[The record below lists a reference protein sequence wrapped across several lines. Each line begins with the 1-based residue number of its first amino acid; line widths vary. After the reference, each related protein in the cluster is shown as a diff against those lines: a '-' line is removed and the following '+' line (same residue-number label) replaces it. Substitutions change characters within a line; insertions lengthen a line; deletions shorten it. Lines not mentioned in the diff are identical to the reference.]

1 MKTHLAFVVLMALL
15 ALTLSGPATASVG
28 ATLAVA
34 SQPAET
40 DSPRARIA
48 GALRSSPVMFIQ
60 NVGQFDE
67 RALFQVRGGDKI
79 IWLTEDGIWVTV
91 LEKPPRP
98 KEPLQ
103 ARRWDQ
109 AAGAEEPPRKAV
121 NIKLSF
127 PGANPHPRIEPF
139 DRLDTVVSYFIG
151 NDPAKWHVAVPVWGG
166 VRYVDLY
173 PGVDLE
179 LRGENGQVV
188 PRLVA
193 HPGADLRAVRLRV
206 EGAEEVALQP
216 EGEDLRLSTAV
227 GELTLP
233 LLTVE
238 GAALEE
244 VSPSVWGG
252 AAGVFEAR
260 APFASGGSRAPAAIR
275 SLQSG
280 RLLYATFLGGS
291 SWDVGY
297 SIAVG
302 GSGSVYVTGWTYSS
316 DFPTTPGAFDATF
329 NGGSY
334 DVFVMKLNPSG
345 AGRADL
351 AYATFLGGSGGEWGY
366 SISTDGSGSIYV
378 TGFTSSFDFPT
389 TPGAFDTTHN
399 GGTDAFVV
407 KLNPSGAGPAD
418 LTYATFL
425 GGSSNDGG
433 HGIAVDGSGGVYVTG
448 YTYSSDFPTTPGA
461 FDTTFNG
468 GDYDVFVVK
477 LNPSGAGRADLA
489 YATFLGGSSYDDGD
503 HIAVDRSGS
512 VYVTGDTYSSN
523 FPTTLGAFDTTQNGG
538 ADVFV
543 VKLSPS
549 GTGPADLAYATFLG
563 ASNDDYGVSIAVNGL
578 GSIYVTGY
586 TNSSDFPTTP
596 EAFDTTHNGGYFDVF
611 VAKLN
616 PFGAG
621 RADLAYATFLG
632 GSDSDHAFGIA
643 VDGSGSVYV
652 TGYTYSSNFPTTPG
666 AFDTTHNGGTDAF
679 VVKLNPSG
687 AGPADLTYATFL
699 GGSSWDDAWDLA
711 IDTEGTVYVAGS
723 TFSSDFPTTLGA
735 FDTSHNG
742 GRDAFVAKVG
752 AGGGVEPTVSTLMP
766 ESSAEDPLHQVV
778 LKGRVDPKG
787 GTVQVWFEWGES
799 PTLSTYQITGTT
811 TVVGTAKEV
820 TATLHLPPEDSVGR
834 PFYYRIAAG
843 NPSNPQRGSIQRIL
857 ILLGQRNYPPYWNK
871 YDRLIHYYAHQA
883 GWPAPVVKAILAHES
898 HWTYYKDGH
907 FNNYPERN
915 FLYEPVNVDW
925 YSVYKT
931 GSTPTVIGTLRQYL
945 LPDHPPSEWPY
956 NRHWN
961 EIVEIPPNVR
971 NMDMVGRCSFSLPEL
986 GNKDPYYSE
995 DCIRWRSAM
1004 SRTNW
1009 SRLPNIDNEMY
1020 RRLYGITN
1028 PAITSGVVSEIRV
1041 LTAQYRLAS
1050 SYGLGQVV
1058 YLSHYDR
1065 LQRILVRDSPPPPE
1079 ELYNPEL
1086 NIQVA
1091 VDYLKELKG
1100 REECQGSGIQEGRWD
1115 NRQDWERAVRGYN
1128 DGNCNM
1134 RGYTK
1139 NNAFSNILSL
1149 LRDSEPV
1156 LAPPNFDASNILAP
1170 TGTRTTAEAGPKLSI
1185 SSGEF
1190 EIDRLIADVKGVG
1203 QAQLMVLSAVVTDP
1217 DQGIDYGKLTI
1228 FTDAAGS
1235 AVEWTSPPLEGV
1247 LAWGVVLTRTW
1258 PEGGPPLIVTLW
1270 GAGAHGTR
1278 AYLFRWDGHTFQAIQ
1293 HQEPDGSVSADFFGD
1308 AGVDVG
1314 GGSVATVTRDG
1325 ENPLGV
1331 FHVDTY
1337 VWNAS
1342 SRVFTWIGEEIVS
1355 NEERFFRIYLPLV
1368 LRNR

>member
-1 MKTHLAFVVLMALL
+1 
-15 ALTLSGPATASVG
+15 
-28 ATLAVA
+28 
-34 SQPAET
+34 
-40 DSPRARIA
+40 
-48 GALRSSPVMFIQ
+48 
-60 NVGQFDE
+60 
-67 RALFQVRGGDKI
+67 
-79 IWLTEDGIWVTV
+79 
-91 LEKPPRP
+91 
-98 KEPLQ
+98 
-103 ARRWDQ
+103 
-109 AAGAEEPPRKAV
+109 
-121 NIKLSF
+121 
-127 PGANPHPRIEPF
+127 
-139 DRLDTVVSYFIG
+139 
-151 NDPAKWHVAVPVWGG
+151 
-166 VRYVDLY
+166 
-173 PGVDLE
+173 
-179 LRGENGQVV
+179 
-188 PRLVA
+188 
-193 HPGADLRAVRLRV
+193 
-206 EGAEEVALQP
+206 
-216 EGEDLRLSTAV
+216 
-227 GELTLP
+227 
-233 LLTVE
+233 
-238 GAALEE
+238 
-244 VSPSVWGG
+244 
-252 AAGVFEAR
+252 
-260 APFASGGSRAPAAIR
+260 
-275 SLQSG
+275 
-280 RLLYATFLGGS
+280 
-291 SWDVGY
+291 
-297 SIAVG
+297 
-302 GSGSVYVTGWTYSS
+302 
-316 DFPTTPGAFDATF
+316 
-329 NGGSY
+329 
-334 DVFVMKLNPSG
+334 
-345 AGRADL
+345 
-351 AYATFLGGSGGEWGY
+351 
-366 SISTDGSGSIYV
+366 
-378 TGFTSSFDFPT
+378 
-389 TPGAFDTTHN
+389 
-399 GGTDAFVV
+399 
-407 KLNPSGAGPAD
+407 
-418 LTYATFL
+418 
-425 GGSSNDGG
+425 
-433 HGIAVDGSGGVYVTG
+433 
-448 YTYSSDFPTTPGA
+448 
-461 FDTTFNG
+461 
-468 GDYDVFVVK
+468 
-477 LNPSGAGRADLA
+477 
-489 YATFLGGSSYDDGD
+489 
-503 HIAVDRSGS
+503 
-512 VYVTGDTYSSN
+512 
-523 FPTTLGAFDTTQNGG
+523 
-538 ADVFV
+538 
-543 VKLSPS
+543 
-549 GTGPADLAYATFLG
+549 
-563 ASNDDYGVSIAVNGL
+563 
-578 GSIYVTGY
+578 
-586 TNSSDFPTTP
+586 
-596 EAFDTTHNGGYFDVF
+596 
-611 VAKLN
+611 
-616 PFGAG
+616 
-621 RADLAYATFLG
+621 
-632 GSDSDHAFGIA
+632 
-643 VDGSGSVYV
+643 
-652 TGYTYSSNFPTTPG
+652 
-666 AFDTTHNGGTDAF
+666 
-679 VVKLNPSG
+679 
-687 AGPADLTYATFL
+687 
-699 GGSSWDDAWDLA
+699 
-711 IDTEGTVYVAGS
+711 
-723 TFSSDFPTTLGA
+723 
-735 FDTSHNG
+735 
-742 GRDAFVAKVG
+742 
-752 AGGGVEPTVSTLMP
+752 MP

-945 LPDHPPSEWPY
+945 LPDYPPSEWPY

-986 GNKDPYYSE
+986 GNKDPYYSGN
-995 DCIRWRSAM
+995 CIRWRSAM

-1009 SRLPNIDNEMY
+1009 SPLPNIDREKY
-1020 RRLYGITN
+1020 RMLYGITN
-1028 PAITSGVVSEIRV
+1028 PAITSGVASEIRL

-1185 SSGEF
+1185 SSGEL